1 MMIQRSD
8 AIEAIHRG
16 LANNPGVALLGPR
29 QCGKTTLARQV
40 AQERSQLLATQIP
53 AAQKGGSQ
61 MRVAQPTQPGGVQF
75 FDLENPSDATALDN
89 PMLALQS
96 LRGLVVLDEV
106 QRKPELFP
114 VLRVLMDRPENPA
127 KFLLLGSASP
137 YLVRGVTESL
147 AGRVTF
153 LDLQGFNLAEV
164 NSTNGDTSP
173 VLETNQQSLWMRG
186 GFPRS
191 FLAPNEVAS
200 FQWRRDFIRSF
211 IEKDFATLGIGATPS
226 SLGRLWQMTAH
237 YHGQTLNASEIGRS
251 LGQTYKTIQ
260 RHVELLEGAFM
271 VRMLRPWFENAGKR
285 TLKNPKLYVR
295 DSGLLHALLGVA
307 DHVGLM
313 GHPKLGASW
322 EGFAIEQIL
331 TRLPRTDAWFWGTQ
345 GGAELDLFVQPGG
358 KRVGFELKFADA
370 PKMTKSLAS
379 ALKDLRLDSLIVVK
393 PSGSDYQLSPE
404 IKVMS
409 LKSALLACDELMR

>member
-40 AQERSQLLATQIP
+40 AQERSQLLATQKP
-53 AAQKGGSQ
+53 AAQKGESQ
-61 MRVAQPTQPGGVQF
+61 MRGAQPTQPGGVQF

-237 YHGQTLNASEIGRS
+237 YHGQTLNASELGRS

-295 DSGLLHALLGVA
+295 DSGLLHALIGVA

>member
-1 MMIQRSD
+1 MIQRSD

-40 AQERSQLLATQIP
+40 AQERSQLLATQKP
-53 AAQKGGSQ
+53 AAQKGESQ
-61 MRVAQPTQPGGVQF
+61 MRGAQPTQPGGVQF

-237 YHGQTLNASEIGRS
+237 YHGQTLNASELGRS